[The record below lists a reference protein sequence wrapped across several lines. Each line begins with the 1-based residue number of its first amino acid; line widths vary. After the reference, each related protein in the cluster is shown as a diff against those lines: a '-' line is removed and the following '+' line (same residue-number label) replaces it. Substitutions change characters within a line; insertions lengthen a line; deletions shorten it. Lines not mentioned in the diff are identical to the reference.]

1 MLRVRLPRVAECG
14 LILSILTARTC
25 LNIHDL
31 PARAPMPPRRI
42 DNDRFPH
49 VTVRTRE
56 EWRAWLECHHTQEE
70 SIWLVR
76 FKKASGEPALSWDE
90 AVDEALCFGWID
102 SAVRKLDDARTLLL
116 MSPRRAGSNWSVYN
130 KAKVER
136 LIRDGRMTPAG
147 MAKIEA
153 AKHDGT
159 WSFLDDVMAVPDD
172 LAAALRRARISV
184 EAFEQAAPPS
194 LRRGWLENLKMAKRA
209 ETRTKRIEAI
219 VAEVIKRRAAKA
231 KRPG

>member
-1 MLRVRLPRVAECG
+1 
-14 LILSILTARTC
+14 
-25 LNIHDL
+25 
-31 PARAPMPPRRI
+31 MPPRRLE
-42 DNDRFPH
+42 NDRFPH

-56 EWRAWLECHHTQEE
+56 EWRAWLERHHTQEE

-76 FKKASGEPALSWDE
+76 FKKGSGEPALSWDD

-116 MSPRRAGSNWSVYN
+116 MSPRRAGSNWSAYN

-153 AKHDGT
+153 ARRDGT

-172 LAAALRRARISV
+172 LAAALRRARVSV
-184 EAFEQAAPPS
+184 EAFEQAVSPS
-194 LRRGWLENLKMAKRA
+194 MRRGWLENLKMAKRP
-209 ETRTKRIEAI
+209 ETRAKRIEAI
-219 VAEVIKRRAAKA
+219 VAQVGERLAAKA
-231 KRPG
+231 KPRGR